1 MLLINKARW
10 TQPGM
15 LSSSPSPYFS
25 RLVGALTRTGCKLC
39 FAFAFI
45 FDWFLPIASCVIS
58 INYDSLL
65 ILVAQHLNVQQ
76 DLAGS
81 YVQYTIYI
89 YDTICDNAVDL
100 LAAQLA
106 CKSMHVALLVPAS
119 SHSLRCVCVCGR
131 DLAILQL
138 CKQHAQLFS

>member
-1 MLLINKARW
+1 MMLYSCPI
-10 TQPGM
+10 PCF
-15 LSSSPSPYFS
+15 SP
-25 RLVGALTRTGCKLC
+25 LARTGCQLR

-45 FDWFLPIASCVIS
+45 FDWFLSIASRVIS

-81 YVQYTIYI
+81 YVYDIHI
-89 YDTICDNAVDL
+89 CDTICDNIVDL

-106 CKSMHVALLVPAS
+106 RKSMHAALLCSCLPQVTDS
-119 SHSLRCVCVCGR
+119 CVCV
-131 DLAILQL
+131 AEI
-138 CKQHAQLFS
+138 